1 MSGTSHPFGLDL
13 TEEEA
18 EHTRKLVLQRSGP
31 SRRVMVPTLRVIA
44 GRDMLRHVVLQAHGE
59 FIVGRDEGCAL
70 RLVDVSVSRRHAKIT
85 TSADGSITVHDLG
98 STNGTAVNGQP
109 VSAAEIRTGDAVEF
123 GAVSLKLDLLSL
135 DEIAHLENVVDALA
149 LAHRDPLTGLL
160 TRAWLEDDLPSLCD
174 RAARAGA
181 AISCVFVDVDHFKR
195 VNDTFGHGIGDDV
208 LVGVARILLLG
219 VREADAC
226 VRYGGEEFVVF
237 LPASDE
243 RSAHEVADRIRR
255 AIEAHD
261 WSRTANGLRVTAS
274 MGVAQLLPNEARKD
288 WIARADRALYAAK
301 HAGRN
306 TVRRAGDGRVQP
318 G

>member
-1 MSGTSHPFGLDL
+1 MTGAPDPFDLDL

-44 GRDMLRHVVLQAHGE
+44 GRDMLRHVVLQASGE

-70 RLVDVSVSRRHAKIT
+70 RLADASVSRRHAKIAT
-85 TSADGSITVHDLG
+85 AADGSITVQDLG

-109 VSAAEIRTGDAVEF
+109 VGFAELRTGDAVEF

-149 LAHRDPLTGLL
+149 SAHRDPLTGLL
-160 TRAWLEDDLPSLCD
+160 TRAWLEDELPSLCD
-174 RAARAGA
+174 RAARVGA
-181 AISCVFVDVDHFKR
+181 AMSCVFVDVDHFKQ

-219 VREADAC
+219 VRDADAC

-243 RSAHEVADRIRR
+243 RSAQEVAERIRR

-261 WSRTANGLRVTAS
+261 WSRTAQGLRVTAS
-274 MGVAQLLPNEARKD
+274 MGVAQMLPKESRKD

>member
-1 MSGTSHPFGLDL
+1 MSGAHDPFDLDL

-18 EHTRKLVLQRSGP
+18 EHTRKLVLQRTGP

-70 RLVDVSVSRRHAKIT
+70 RLVDASVSRRHAKIA
-85 TSADGSITVHDLG
+85 TSADGSITVLDLG

-109 VSAAEIRTGDAVEF
+109 VSSAEIRTGDAVEF

-149 LAHRDPLTGLL
+149 SAHRDPLTGLL
-160 TRAWLEDDLPSLCD
+160 TRAWLEDELPSLCE

-219 VREADAC
+219 VRDADAC

-243 RSAHEVADRIRR
+243 RSAQEVAERIRR

-274 MGVAQLLPNEARKD
+274 MGVAQLLPSEPRKD

>member
-1 MSGTSHPFGLDL
+1 MSGTSHPFDLDL
-13 TEEEA
+13 TEEEC
-18 EHTRKLVLQRSGP
+18 ERTRTLVLQRSGP
-31 SRRVMVPTLRVIA
+31 SRRVLVPTLRVIA
-44 GRDMLRHVVLQAHGE
+44 GRDMLRHVVLNANGE

-70 RLVDVSVSRRHAKIT
+70 RLVDVSVSRRHAKIAT
-85 TSADGSITVHDLG
+85 AADGSITVQDLG
-98 STNGTAVNGQP
+98 STNGTAVNGQA
-109 VSAAEIRTGDAVEF
+109 VGFAEIRTGDAVEF

-160 TRAWLEDDLPSLCD
+160 TRAWLEDELPSLCD
-174 RAARAGA
+174 RAARAGT

-208 LVGVARILLLG
+208 LMGVARILLLG
-219 VREADAC
+219 VRDADAC

-243 RSAHEVADRIRR
+243 RSAQDVAERIRR

-274 MGVAQLLPNEARKD
+274 MGVAQMLPNEARKD